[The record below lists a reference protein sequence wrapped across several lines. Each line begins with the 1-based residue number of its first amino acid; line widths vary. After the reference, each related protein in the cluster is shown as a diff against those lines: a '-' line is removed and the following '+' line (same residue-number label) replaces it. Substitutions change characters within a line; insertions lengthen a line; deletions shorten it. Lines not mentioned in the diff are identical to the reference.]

1 MNQAEIASEIANLKR
16 WEATPGLPDTFME
29 RVPHDEKNTI
39 RYIRAVADDTA
50 LATST
55 RNAADAEAFAHAERM
70 LSFGTSQ
77 LSRLLANQVTKITPF
92 ESGIAEFDSFLA
104 LAPRVAQFLT
114 ENNPFGMR
122 LMDQTTTCY
131 AINHIEFAG
140 SETEQEALA
149 RKKKVSLVDL
159 KREITPVIFAR
170 YHKESG
176 QRSHKHLAIATYA
189 ETKRVI
195 EQLQEDGGLV
205 ELENWERV
213 RLTFTT
219 EPTKGKAKPKVEA
232 TFMKETKPI
241 AIDAAVELMTVLTTK
256 DAKAAEKK
264 WK

>member
-1 MNQAEIASEIANLKR
+1 MKQAEIASEIAKLKG
-16 WEATPGLPDTFME
+16 WESVPQLPGTFIE
-29 RVPHDEKNTI
+29 RVPYDDQNTI
-39 RYIRAVADDTA
+39 QYIRPVADDTA

-55 RNAADAEAFAHAERM
+55 RNAPDTEAFEHVERV
-70 LSFGTSQ
+70 LSFGEAQ
-77 LSRLLANQVTKITPF
+77 LARLLANQVTKVTPF
-92 ESGIAEFDSFLA
+92 DSGDERLDSFLA
-104 LAPRVAQFLT
+104 LAPAIARFLT
-114 ENNPFGMR
+114 EDNAFGKL
-122 LMDQTTTCY
+122 LMTQTTVCY
-131 AINHIEFAG
+131 AINHIEFSG
-140 SETEQEALA
+140 NETEQEALA
-149 RKKKVSLVDL
+149 RRKKLSLVDL

-195 EQLQEDGGLV
+195 EQLQDDGGLV

-219 EPTKGKAKPKVEA
+219 EPTKGKGKRKVEA

-241 AIDAAVELMTVLTTK
+241 AIDAAVELMTTLTTK
-256 DAKAAEKK
+256 DAKAAEKE